1 MIAALA
7 APALD
12 AAPARKSPAANRA
25 SLDAAA
31 INDVSRTPLLTRG
44 AHGPAVVRAQVL
56 LDRAWFSP
64 GEIDGGFGENMRR
77 AVAAFQDSRGLEA
90 SGRIDAP
97 TWEALKASEEPVL
110 GKYTVTEQDAAGPF
124 ARIPADIMERAQL
137 DRLGYE
143 NLAEALAERF
153 HVSPSLLR
161 EINHGRKLEAGAEI
175 EVPGVASA
183 KSPPKAASVTVIKSE
198 RVLRAFDARGKL
210 MAQFPIS
217 LGTRRDELPV
227 GRLKIVSEVRDPSFD
242 YDPALLHDAN
252 PRHSRIKI
260 APGPNNP
267 VGVLWMGL
275 SKPHY
280 GFHGTPQPSTVGHNE
295 TNGCVH
301 LTNWDALKLS
311 AIASPGLP
319 VHVKS

>member
-1 MIAALA
+1 VPRSSLPQLLCTLAALA
-7 APALD
+7 V
-12 AAPARKSPAANRA
+12 PAAGAA
-25 SLDAAA
+25 SVDAAA
-31 INDVSRTPLLTRG
+31 INDSSRTPLLTRG

-77 AVAAFQDSRGLEA
+77 AVVAFQDSRGLEA
-90 SGRIDAP
+90 SGRIDPP
-97 TWEALKASEEPVL
+97 TWEALKAGGEPVL
-110 GKYTVTEQDAAGPF
+110 TSYTVTEQDAAGPF
-124 ARIPADIMERAQL
+124 VKIPADIMERAQL

-153 HVSPSLLR
+153 HVSPTLLR
-161 EINHGRKLEAGAEI
+161 DLNRGTKLQAGAQI
-175 EVPGVASA
+175 QVPGVAGA
-183 KSPPKAASVTVIKSE
+183 KAPPKAASVTLIKGE
-198 RVLRAFDARGKL
+198 RILRAFDAKGKV
-210 MAQFPIS
+210 MAQFPVS
-217 LGTRRDELPV
+217 LGGKRDELPP

-252 PRHSRIKI
+252 PRHTKVKI

-275 SKPHY
+275 SKAHY
-280 GFHGTPQPSTVGHNE
+280 GFHGTPQPSTVGHTE